1 MMASS
6 RSSLEQDLSCPVCFE
21 IFTDPVIL
29 SCSHSF
35 CGTCLQMSWEQSLGR
50 DCPVCRRR
58 AARDDVQINLA
69 LRNACESYMQQARER
84 ESDPQRCSLHSQK
97 LSLFCVDD
105 EKLVCPICVS
115 QDHQNH
121 SFCSINKAASPRKEK
136 LKIHLTNL
144 EQNLKTFQTVKNL
157 SDQEAAHIKFQ
168 AQNTEKQIKEEFEKL
183 HKFLRKEEEDAIAAL
198 RKEEDEKSQ
207 RMKKTIEELNK
218 QIMEIS
224 SRVRELNVMLG
235 HDALIVKDFKKANE
249 RAQYTVPDP
258 ELQSGALIDVA
269 KHLGNLSHRVWKR
282 MKILCPYFPVVL
294 DPNTANPSLSISA
307 DLSSF
312 SHSAEKL
319 QLPDNLERMSAYAG
333 VLGSGGFSSGTHSW
347 EVEVENTED
356 WIVGVAEESVFRKVN
371 CETVPENG
379 FCCLWRD
386 VGIVADASGAF
397 RSSEVEALDKQKL
410 LAVMATSLLPL
421 EQDLSCP
428 VCFEIFND
436 PVILSCSH
444 SFCRT
449 CLQRSWEQ
457 SLGKD
462 CPVCRHQASTDDLQT
477 NLILRNACESYMKQ
491 KRERESD
498 PQRCP
503 LHSQKLQMFCVDDE
517 KLVCGQCVIQDHQN
531 HSFCSINKAA
541 GPRKE
546 KLKTHLRNLEAKLK
560 TFKTVKD
567 INVQEAAHIESQAQ
581 DTEKQIQEEFEKLHQ
596 FLREEEEATIAAL
609 QKEEVEKSQKIMKT
623 IEELDKHIME
633 IGSRVRELEVM
644 LENDVLV
651 LQVRAFR
658 AQIKANVTKIL
669 YGHFD
674 VILLLQFRNSCPCV
688 TRARYIVPDPELE
701 SGVLIDVAKHLGNLS
716 YRVWEKMVKLCPYFP
731 VVLDPN
737 TANPTLSISADLSN
751 VSRFVKNCQLPD
763 NPERM
768 SGYRGVLGSEGFSSG
783 THSWEVEV
791 GCNVDWIVGVAEE
804 SVNRKKLCGAVPEN
818 GFCCIWRDGDEI
830 KAAVSMSATETL
842 MTSSTLKKIRVTLQL
857 EKGLVTFTNPASNTD
872 LYTFTRSFT
881 KKVYPYFRNGT
892 WMSLKVLPSRD
903 GRKEAPA
910 QSTAYSFLTR
920 SKNVQRCSCPS
931 FHFGIVAYASGVF
944 RSSEESLISDVLITP
959 PLVPVEALDRQKLL
973 AVMATSLLPLE
984 QDLSCPV
991 CFEIFNDP
999 VILSCSHSFCRT
1011 CLQRSWEQSLGRDC
1025 PVCRHRA
1032 ATDDLQTNLVLRN
1045 ACESYMKQK
1054 RERESDPQ
1062 RCPLHSQKLS
1072 LFCVDDEKLVCG
1084 QCVIQDHQN
1093 HSFCSINK
1101 AAGPCKEQLKIPL
1114 ANLEQNL
1121 KTFQTVKNLSD
1132 QEAAHIKCQAQNT
1145 EKQIKEEFEKL
1156 HKFLREE
1163 EEVAI
1168 AILRVEEDEK
1178 SHRMKKKIEE
1188 LNKQIMEISSRVR
1201 ELNIILENDELI
1213 LKVILISGGQKKG
1226 KQ

>member
-1 MMASS
+1 MASS

-69 LRNACESYMQQARER
+69 LRNACESYMQQAREQ

-121 SFCSINKAASPRKEK
+121 SFCSINKAAAPRKEK

-269 KHLGNLSHRVWKR
+269 KHLGNLSHRVWRR

-386 VGIVADASGAF
+386 GNEIAGSSFVSLITKSAIKNIRVTLQWEKGLVKFSNPDCNIDLYTYTHTFTKKVYPYFYNGSGNPLKVLS
-397 RSSEVEALDKQKL
+397 RPVEDMSPEVLGSRVWEKKHL
-410 LAVMATSLLPL
+410 SL
-421 EQDLSCP
+421 SAG
-428 VCFEIFND
+428 
-436 PVILSCSH
+436 
-444 SFCRT
+444 T
-449 CLQRSWEQ
+449 
-457 SLGKD
+457 
-462 CPVCRHQASTDDLQT
+462 RHQQMIFRP

-546 KLKTHLRNLEAKLK
+546 KLKTHLKHLEAKLK

-567 INVQEAAHIESQAQ
+567 INVQEAAHIELQAQ

-596 FLREEEEATIAAL
+596 FLREEEEAAIAAL

-651 LQVRAFR
+651 LQVRA
-658 AQIKANVTKIL
+658 
-669 YGHFD
+669 
-674 VILLLQFRNSCPCV
+674 
-688 TRARYIVPDPELE
+688 RYIVPDPELE
-701 SGVLIDVAKHLGNLS
+701 SGVLTDVAKHLGNLS
-716 YRVWEKMVKLCPYFP
+716 YRVWEKMVKLCPYCICSPIILLQCHLQEPKVITTLNTQGGSFSVP

-737 TANPTLSISADLSN
+737 TANPSLSISADLSN

-818 GFCCIWRDGDEI
+818 GFCCIWRD
-830 KAAVSMSATETL
+830 
-842 MTSSTLKKIRVTLQL
+842 
-857 EKGLVTFTNPASNTD
+857 
-872 LYTFTRSFT
+872 
-881 KKVYPYFRNGT
+881 
-892 WMSLKVLPSRD
+892 
-903 GRKEAPA
+903 
-910 QSTAYSFLTR
+910 
-920 SKNVQRCSCPS
+920 
-931 FHFGIVAYASGVF
+931 
-944 RSSEESLISDVLITP
+944 ESLISDVLITP

-991 CFEIFNDP
+991 CFEIFSDP

-1032 ATDDLQTNLVLRN
+1032 ATDDLQTNLILRN

-1054 RERESDPQ
+1054 RERTPRD
-1062 RCPLHSQKLS
+1062 
-1072 LFCVDDEKLVCG
+1072 
-1084 QCVIQDHQN
+1084 DHQN

-1101 AAGPCKEQLKIPL
+1101 AAGPRKEQLKIHL
-1114 ANLEQNL
+1114 VNLELKL
-1121 KTFQTVKNLSD
+1121 KTFQTVTNLSD
-1132 QEAAHIKCQAQNT
+1132 QEAAHIKNT
-1145 EKQIKEEFEKL
+1145 EREIKEEFEKL

-1168 AILRVEEDEK
+1168 AILRVEENEK
-1178 SHRMKKKIEE
+1178 SQRMKKKIEE
-1188 LNKQIMEISSRVR
+1188 LNKQIMDISSRVR
-1201 ELNIILENDELI
+1201 EFNIILENDELI
-1213 LKVILISGGQKKG
+1213 LKVIFALYMVPDPELQSGALIDVAKHLGNLSYSVWEKMQKHCPYFPVILDPNTANSSLSISADLRKLLTLW
-1226 KQ
+1226 